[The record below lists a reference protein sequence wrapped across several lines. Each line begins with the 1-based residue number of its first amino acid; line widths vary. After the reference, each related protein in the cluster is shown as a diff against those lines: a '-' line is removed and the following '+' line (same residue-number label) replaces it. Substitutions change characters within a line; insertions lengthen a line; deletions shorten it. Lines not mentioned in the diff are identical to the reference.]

1 LMELIKRNR
10 IVEKQK
16 LSAVVFDCDGVLIE
30 SNAVKT
36 QAFGQTVNEFGQKA
50 MDQLMDYHRE
60 HGGISRFKK
69 FEWFYREV
77 VKAPLSDEMM
87 DTLCD
92 RFTQLCINAVLDV
105 PMVDGAKESLD
116 LLSGRLPMFVASGTP
131 EKELQDILIQ
141 RGLAP
146 YFKGIHGTPPEKQY
160 LLERII
166 AENRLDAS
174 KVLMV
179 GDSVTDLKA
188 AQYCNSLFYGRGER
202 FSEDNV
208 PWSKDLTGLVEY
220 LSCNF

>member
-1 LMELIKRNR
+1 MELVKRNR

-30 SNAVKT
+30 SNAIKT
-36 QAFGQTVNEFGQKA
+36 QAFGQTVDEFGQKA

-105 PMVDGAKESLD
+105 PMVDGAKESLE

-146 YFKGIHGTPPEKQY
+146 YFKGIHGIPPEK
-160 LLERII
+160 
-166 AENRLDAS
+166 
-174 KVLMV
+174 
-179 GDSVTDLKA
+179 
-188 AQYCNSLFYGRGER
+188 
-202 FSEDNV
+202 
-208 PWSKDLTGLVEY
+208 
-220 LSCNF
+220 